1 MSALV
6 KVGGGRLAMGF
17 HSAPSPPCS
26 GQKPVFAAAASEGL
40 GGGVVQKLRVG
51 VEACISPPPMF
62 HAVPV
67 NRGRDHCKPQAKSE
81 HRCISRHGSCKL
93 GTRASLTPKT

>member
-40 GGGVVQKLRVG
+40 GGGGSFKKLRVG
-51 VEACISPPPMF
+51 VEACISPPPNVSCR
-62 HAVPV
+62 ACEPW
-67 NRGRDHCKPQAKSE
+67 Q
-81 HRCISRHGSCKL
+81 GSL
-93 GTRASLTPKT
+93 